1 MTACMCSGLSDGFR
15 VGLDIDSARDYNEF
29 IPARFVHL
37 DTDTVACSNI
47 KHPGADKKAT
57 ALLM

>member
-1 MTACMCSGLSDGFR
+1 MCSGLSDGFR